1 LPRHPNRR
9 LLVAAL
15 AGALFVLLALAP
27 VAFGNAITPES
38 GGSPNANDIDALYK
52 IALYIAIVVFL
63 VVEGT
68 LIWSLVKYRARR
80 GGQAAQI
87 RGNMPLELGWTIA
100 AALILVV
107 LTTITFVYLNNI
119 EDPAASGPG
128 GLAQEQNQFASVD
141 QPAPPKS
148 GGPAL
153 DIKVNGQQYIWRYVY
168 PGSEALFSYY
178 QMVVPTNTTVTLD
191 ITSSDVAHSW
201 WIPKLGG
208 KADAIPGHVNHTWFK
223 ISKPGVYGGQCS
235 ELCGI
240 NHADMRASVRAVQ
253 PAEFEA
259 WARRQRADIRASQG
273 GLAKQ
278 REQRLK
284 SGQVD

>member
-1 LPRHPNRR
+1 LPRHHHRR
-9 LLVAAL
+9 LLLAVLAAAFL
-15 AGALFVLLALAP
+15 LLALAP
-27 VAFGNAITPES
+27 AALGNAITPES
-38 GGSPNANDIDALYK
+38 GGSPNANDIDDVYR

-68 LIWSLVKYRARR
+68 LIWSLVKFRARR
-80 GGQAAQI
+80 GREAAQI
-87 RGNMPLELGWTIA
+87 RGNLPLEATWTIA

-107 LTTITFVYLNNI
+107 LTTLTFIYLNNI
-119 EDPAASGPG
+119 RDPEGTGPG
-128 GLAQEQNQFASVD
+128 GLAQEQNEFASVD
-141 QPAPPKS
+141 QPQPPK
-148 GGPAL
+148 GIGKPL
-153 DIKVNGQQYIWRYVY
+153 NIKVNGQQYIWRFVY
-168 PGSEALFSYY
+168 PGPQPLFSYY

-223 ISKPGVYGGQCS
+223 IKKPGVYGGQCA

-240 NHADMRASVRAVQ
+240 NHADMRASVRAVP
-253 PAEFEA
+253 PAEFVA
-259 WARRQRADIRASQG
+259 WERRQRADILASQKAV
-273 GLAKQ
+273 AKQ

>member
-1 LPRHPNRR
+1 MPRHHHRR
-9 LLVAAL
+9 LLLAVLAAAFL
-15 AGALFVLLALAP
+15 LLALAP
-27 VAFGNAITPES
+27 AALGNAITPES
-38 GGSPNANDIDALYK
+38 GGSPNANDIDDVYR

-68 LIWSLVKYRARR
+68 LIWSLVKFRARR
-80 GGQAAQI
+80 GREAAQI
-87 RGNMPLELGWTIA
+87 RGNLPLEATWTIA

-107 LTTITFVYLNNI
+107 LTTLTFIYLNNI
-119 EDPAASGPG
+119 RDPEGTGPG
-128 GLAQEQNQFASVD
+128 GLAEEQNEFASVD
-141 QPAPPKS
+141 QPQPPK
-148 GGPAL
+148 GIGKPL
-153 DIKVNGQQYIWRYVY
+153 NIKVNGQQYIWRFVY
-168 PGSEALFSYY
+168 PGPQPLFSYY

-223 ISKPGVYGGQCS
+223 IKKPGVYGGQCA

-240 NHADMRASVRAVQ
+240 NHADMRASVRAVP
-253 PAEFEA
+253 PAEFVA
-259 WARRQRADIRASQG
+259 WERRQRADILASQKAV
-273 GLAKQ
+273 AKQ

>member
-1 LPRHPNRR
+1 LPRDRNRR
-9 LLVAAL
+9 LLLAAL
-15 AGALFVLLALAP
+15 AAALFALLILAPGAL
-27 VAFGNAITPES
+27 GDAITPES
-38 GGSPNANDIDALYK
+38 GGSPNANDVDALYK

-80 GGQAAQI
+80 GGEAAQI
-87 RGNMPLELGWTIA
+87 RGNVPLELGWTVA

-119 EDPAASGPG
+119 EDPSSSGPG
-128 GLAQEQNQFASVD
+128 GLAQEQNQSASID
-141 QPAPPKS
+141 QPAPPKN
-148 GGPAL
+148 GGKTL

-168 PGSEALFSYY
+168 PGGQPLFSYY
-178 QMVVPTNTTVTLD
+178 ELVVPTNTTVTLD

-223 ISKPGVYGGQCS
+223 ISKPGVYGGECA

-240 NHADMRASVRAVQ
+240 NHADMRASVRAVP
-253 PAEFEA
+253 PAQYQA
-259 WARRQRADIRASQG
+259 WTQRQRSDIQASQRAV
-273 GLAKQ
+273 AKQ